1 MPAFE
6 PEAVALLLP
15 VAPAVEELLPV
26 APAGEELLPA
36 APAGEVLLAPETPA
50 ELGEAAAEV
59 RGVDVVEAAPP
70 VPKLTEPT
78 ASWTL
83 SGGAGITP
91 LRTWLARPE
100 ELLVEVL
107 APAAAEGA
115 ALLPAPAAPLA
126 AGRALLVLEV
136 DVLLLPVALVPP
148 LELLPLVL
156 PLAMQAGLAAEVAP
170 PVAPAALDGRD
181 DGLVAGRALAA
192 VDAAGLVLAAPLAAV
207 LGAVIGPVLVLG
219 AALPPPPPQA
229 ASTSDAAA
237 SVGRSGRIVMDGFL
251 RVDLATTPGEMLVP
265 DKLRAAASSTHNT
278 GHLRLRYSS
287 AQCRKAIGGPMS
299 SCSSPVAAP
308 WCWSW

>member
-15 VAPAVEELLPV
+15 VAPVV
-26 APAGEELLPA
+26 EELLPA
-36 APAGEVLLAPETPA
+36 APAGEALLAPETPA

-70 VPKLTEPT
+70 VPKLTEPI

-83 SGGAGITP
+83 NGGAGITP
-91 LRTWLARPE
+91 LRTWLARPD
-100 ELLVEVL
+100 ELPAEVL

-148 LELLPLVL
+148 LELPLVL
-156 PLAMQAGLAAEVAP
+156 PFAMQAGFAAEVAP

-181 DGLVAGRALAA
+181 DGLVAGRVLAA

-251 RVDLATTPGEMLVP
+251 RVGLATTPGEILVP
-265 DKLRAAASSTHNT
+265 EQGPSRCLQHAQHGPFSAS
-278 GHLRLRYSS
+278 
-287 AQCRKAIGGPMS
+287 
-299 SCSSPVAAP
+299 V
-308 WCWSW
+308 